1 MNYIITQTPC
11 TANKRYKTNYTK
23 IGYMQHSTGAP
34 GGSAKAILSTW
45 NKASCAAEATFI
57 IDDTGIYQCFPE
69 NASLWHC
76 GGAANKPYIS
86 CEICEPSEARLL
98 DPNWLNL
105 QINGKYNTT
114 WAVKR
119 LQQELLALGYEIGS
133 ADGIFGAKT
142 SEAVKLFQKANGLS
156 ADGIV
161 GKDTLHAFQK
171 RKDSLLKYNPDNVKD
186 YFQDVYSKA
195 VWLCGEICGEK
206 GFSVNSANVLSH
218 SEGHKKGIASN
229 HADCDHFFAPHGK
242 SMNDFR
248 ADVMTYIS
256 TKVLPFEK
264 KTTVTTDKA
273 NTKEE
278 KITHTGNIEIVTQGN
293 KITKVTVKIS

>member
-1 MNYIITQTPC
+1 MSIQPISVTM
-11 TANKRYKTNYTK
+11 KTK
-23 IGYMQHSTGAP
+23 KSD
-34 GGSAKAILSTW
+34 GSYVTLNPKTRVNQVLGIPDKTIVEPFEVTLGKNNW
-45 NKASCAAEATFI
+45 VASGDYFTLTVPNTEI
-57 IDDTGIYQCFPE
+57 RED
-69 NASLWHC
+69 SL
-76 GGAANKPYIS
+76 IS
-86 CEICEPSEARLL
+86 VT
-98 DPNWLNL
+98 
-105 QINGKYNTT
+105 NT
-114 WAVKR
+114 
-119 LQQELLALGYEIGS
+119 LFGS

-142 SEAVKLFQKANGLS
+142 AEAVKLFQKANGLS

-171 RKDSLLKYNPDNVKD
+171 REGSLLKYNPDNVKD

-206 GFSVNSANVLSH
+206 GFSVNSTNVLSH

-264 KTTVTTDKA
+264 KSAVTTDKT

-293 KITKVTVKIS
+293 KITKVTVKMS